1 MKGQIRDAVFADR
14 PNILGSYVAKGRG
27 CVNLLLSPP
36 SLKKP
41 LEFNHKDITLMT
53 LFNPILFPE
62 VPPLNSVIRSHFY
75 F

>member
-36 SLKKP
+36 SLTKP